1 MLSNF
6 VEYCRIFL
14 NVEFCRILSNSVEF
28 FECCRML
35 SNVCRMLSNVVE
47 FSRILSNSP
56 RILSNASNP
65 LNFID
70 FYSFFLNFG
79 KYCILVQYNPIP
91 GISSSF
97 QSKSITSQSL
107 LFIFMVGQ
115 LNSKEV
121 IAPSH
126 FFTSDH
132 RSCPCP
138 VLPGPVRSSWS
149 LVGR

>member
-1 MLSNF
+1 MLSKSSNPSNDVECCRILSNF
-6 VEYCRIFL
+6 VELFRMLLSNFVELGRIFRIMS
-14 NVEFCRILSNSVEF
+14 NDVEF
-28 FECCRML
+28 
-35 SNVCRMLSNVVE
+35 LSNVVE

-65 LNFID
+65 SNFID

-126 FFTSDH
+126 F
-132 RSCPCP
+132 
-138 VLPGPVRSSWS
+138 LPATTGPVPALSCQV
-149 LVGR
+149 L

>member
-1 MLSNF
+1 MMSN
-6 VEYCRIFL
+6 V
-14 NVEFCRILSNSVEF
+14 VEFCRIIPNVEF
-28 FECCRML
+28 YRILNFVELGRIFRIM
-35 SNVCRMLSNVVE
+35 SNDVEFLSNVVE

-70 FYSFFLNFG
+70 FCLFFSEFG

-97 QSKSITSQSL
+97 QFISVQFNYFPVTSIHFS
-107 LFIFMVGQ
+107 IFMVGQ
-115 LNSKEV
+115 LNSKEG
-121 IAPSH
+121 ITSSFS

-132 RSCPCP
+132 SRQ
-138 VLPGPVRSSWS
+138 VL
-149 LVGR
+149 